1 MNLVN
6 ALIVIFLI
14 CLLSIYLFMKND
26 NNSKTERIP
35 SPMPAKSDLSKSWSL
50 LENFI
55 SNKDNELA
63 PVSEDSNEE
72 VNISTVQSDKEE
84 NYKENDILKKHMEY
98 SKAFDNFILKKEED
112 LDLPLDKSNKLTEQR
127 NTSLDR
133 DVNSRNLQNYVRDA
147 ILKSICNLKTN
158 EQDKVIENFEDNSV
172 ENEDDIINN
181 LFNFVKTTGE
191 KAYEQIKPILNN
203 LKSTISENFDSDEI
217 LNKINNISQE
227 VLKEEIAKLPRS
239 KMDLIT
245 FYAKNVKNTLDKL
258 S

>member
-1 MNLVN
+1 M
-6 ALIVIFLI
+6 
-14 CLLSIYLFMKND
+14 
-26 NNSKTERIP
+26 
-35 SPMPAKSDLSKSWSL
+35 
-50 LENFI
+50 
-55 SNKDNELA
+55 
-63 PVSEDSNEE
+63 
-72 VNISTVQSDKEE
+72 
-84 NYKENDILKKHMEY
+84 
-98 SKAFDNFILKKEED
+98 
-112 LDLPLDKSNKLTEQR
+112 PLDKSNKLTEQR